1 MFSRVLS
8 CGSVR
13 SIAILSS
20 VLSSTLFAQTGTIVG
35 KVTDAATQ
43 RPLADVRL
51 AISGTQLSTVT
62 NAQGDYRF
70 VNLRPGLITVTAFR
84 IGYKAVGD
92 TVRLAAG
99 QTDTLLH
106 VARGVEMALGG

>member
-43 RPLADVRL
+43 RPLADV
-51 AISGTQLSTVT
+51 
-62 NAQGDYRF
+62 
-70 VNLRPGLITVTAFR
+70 
-84 IGYKAVGD
+84 
-92 TVRLAAG
+92 
-99 QTDTLLH
+99 
-106 VARGVEMALGG
+106 

>member
-8 CGSVR
+8 YRPVR

-20 VLSSTLFAQTGTIVG
+20 VLSSPLFAQTATIVG

-51 AISGTQLSTVT
+51 SVAGTQLSTVT

-84 IGYKAVGD
+84 IGQGSYGN
-92 TVRLAAG
+92 G
-99 QTDTLLH
+99 
-106 VARGVEMALGG
+106 